1 MHFNG
6 RHRLYLFLLLGCA
19 AGYLRLLLLYRQPV
33 GDPAPVEVGFCMIKE
48 VTDFPCPACG
58 TTRSALSLLDGHWA
72 DALYWNPLGYLAVLV
87 LLLLPPL
94 MLYDLLTGRMLVAGL
109 YDRFIAFINH
119 RPVAVV
125 AIALVVVNWLWN
137 IFKGL

>member
-1 MHFNG
+1 
-6 RHRLYLFLLLGCA
+6 
-19 AGYLRLLLLYRQPV
+19 
-33 GDPAPVEVGFCMIKE
+33 
-48 VTDFPCPACG
+48 
-58 TTRSALSLLDGHWA
+58 
-72 DALYWNPLGYLAVLV
+72 
-87 LLLLPPL
+87 

-109 YDRFIAFINH
+109 YDRFIAFINR

>member
-1 MHFNG
+1 MRFNG
-6 RHRLYLFLLLGCA
+6 RHRLYFFLLLVCA
-19 AGYLRLLLLYRQPV
+19 AGYLRLLLLLRQPV
-33 GDPAPVEVGFCMIKE
+33 GSPAPAEVGFCMIKE

-58 TTRSALSLLDGHWA
+58 TTRSALSLLEGRWA
-72 DALYWNPLGYLAVLV
+72 DAFYWNPLGYMAVLA

-94 MLYDLLTGRMLVAGL
+94 MLYDLLAGRALVAGL
-109 YDRFIAFINH
+109 YDRFIAFIN
-119 RPVAVV
+119 RKPVAIV